1 MKVLHINTD
10 FLYTKLYNL
19 MYEGLEKG
27 TSSQIVYSATKKS
40 KINAPFV
47 SEKYKTIISPILNKK
62 DSFFFKS
69 RITKTFKDIKSKIS
83 LNEVDII
90 HAHYM
95 FTDGALALKIYEESQ
110 IPT

>member
-1 MKVLHINTD
+1 
-10 FLYTKLYNL
+10 

-95 FTDGALALKIYEESQ
+95 FTMELL
-110 IPT
+110 P